1 MIIRKLEINDY
12 YLGLLELL
20 SQLTDCNI
28 ITFDDF
34 VSQYLNMGSNYNIYV
49 IQVDNKIVGYGC
61 LYKDYKFYRNC
72 SKVGHI
78 EDIVIH
84 EDYRGKGYAKIIIDK
99 LIEIAKDDCYKILLN
114 CDEKYVEFYNKFG
127 LKKYGE
133 NMAFYFNKN

>member
-1 MIIRKLEINDY
+1 MIIRKLKINDY
-12 YLGLLELL
+12 YLELLELL

-84 EDYRGKGYAKIIIDK
+84 EDYRGRGYAKIIIDK
-99 LIEIAKDDCYKILLN
+99 LIEIAKYDCYKIILN
-114 CDEKYVEFYNKFG
+114 CDEKYGEFYNKFG
-127 LKKYGE
+127 LKKNGD
-133 NMAFYFNKN
+133 NMALYF